1 MIKSVVL
8 LLMFSLS
15 TFSYSQENPNVLF
28 IAIDDLNDWIGILN
42 GHPQTKT
49 PNIDAL
55 AKSGML
61 FTNAHCQ
68 APICAPS
75 RASVMSGLYPTT
87 TGNYVQLQDIDIK
100 KSNTESS
107 KSIFL
112 PDYFEKYGYKTM
124 GVGKIYHDGDGA
136 QTFDEY
142 GSAFEMFGPK
152 PPKHFNYDPEWFG
165 KPKGTQTDWGAYP
178 SEDSLMPDYK
188 SAKWAVEKL
197 NQAHEK
203 PFFLAVGFV
212 RPHVP
217 FYVPQKWFDK
227 FPIKDIQTPPY
238 QQDDLDDI
246 PDIAKKVTDVPMM
259 PTTEWLIETNQW
271 KNVVQA
277 YLACINFVDA
287 QVGKVLK
294 ALKQSD
300 YANNTIVVLWSDH
313 GYHLGEKNRFA
324 KQALWERDTKTVL
337 IIKELNAV
345 QGRVSNKPVQLLD
358 IYPTLL
364 DLSGLPANKQNEGHS
379 LLPLL
384 ENANVNDWP
393 YVAISS
399 FGKNN
404 IAISDEKFRLIQY
417 EDNSIEFY
425 DLTKDP
431 NEWKN
436 LSHVEGYK
444 AEIKRL
450 MGFIPKEQSD
460 LSKYSKFDLNDYWR
474 KILNSNN

>member
-1 MIKSVVL
+1 MIKSVVFL
-8 LLMFSLS
+8 LIFSLS
-15 TFSYSQENPNVLF
+15 TISFSQEKPNVLF

-55 AKSGML
+55 AKSGIL

-87 TGNYVQLQDIDIK
+87 TGNYVQLRDIDIK
-100 KSNTESS
+100 RSNKESS
-107 KSIFL
+107 NSIFL

-124 GVGKIYHDGDGA
+124 GVGKIYHNGDGA
-136 QTFDEY
+136 DTFDEY

-152 PPKHFNYDPEWFG
+152 PPKRFNYDPEWFG

-188 SAKWAVEKL
+188 SAMWAVEKL
-197 NQAHEK
+197 NQVHEK
-203 PFFLAVGFV
+203 PFFLAIGFV

-227 FPIKDIQTPPY
+227 FPITDIQTPPY
-238 QQDDLDDI
+238 QPNDLDDI
-246 PDIAKKVTDVPMM
+246 PDFGKKVTDVPMM

-271 KNVVQA
+271 KDVVQA
-277 YLACINFVDA
+277 YLACISFVDA
-287 QVGKVLK
+287 QVGKVLEG
-294 ALKQSD
+294 LKQSD

-337 IIKELNAV
+337 IFKELNAV
-345 QGRVSNKPVQLLD
+345 PGRVSNKPVQLLD

-364 DLSGLPANKQNEGHS
+364 DLSGLPENKQNEGHS

-384 ENANVNDWP
+384 ANSKLNDWP

-431 NEWKN
+431 NEWTN
-436 LSHVEGYK
+436 LSHVGGYED
-444 AEIKRL
+444 EINQL
-450 MGFIPKEQSD
+450 MTFIPKEQSD

-474 KILNSNN
+474 KILKSNN